1 MGFLLSPLGGRRGG
15 KKDHKVFQGEW
26 VGCWGLG
33 QREEKG
39 LIKFEQDL
47 NQTTRLKANAFRRKF
62 ATQSQSSPL
71 FALFER
77 AGWRVFESGR
87 KGANEKSTPLDSNL
101 NDILG

>member
-1 MGFLLSPLGGRRGG
+1 M
-15 KKDHKVFQGEW
+15 
-26 VGCWGLG
+26 G

-47 NQTTRLKANAFRRKF
+47 NQTTRLKAKAFRREF
-62 ATQSQSSPL
+62 ATKSQSSPL

-87 KGANEKSTPLDSNL
+87 KGANEKSTPFGVLLRWLLLLDL
-101 NDILG
+101 NQRHPD